1 MTDWSKRKRLEATVA
16 GEQVDR
22 LPVALWRHW
31 PGDDQDAAELA
42 ASHIKWQQDYDWD
55 LIKVSPS
62 SSYCVLDWG
71 VEDRWVGSL
80 EGTREYVHYPIK
92 KPYDWEALKPLN
104 PMTGMLS
111 TQIQAL
117 QMVGDGLGQE
127 TPFIATIFSPL
138 AQAKNLAGDDVMLH
152 HMRRH
157 PESFHKGLETITE
170 STLRFIEKAK
180 ETGISGIFYAVQHA
194 RYPMMSRGEYDLF
207 GRPYDTKILE
217 AVSDLWLNM
226 LHVHSTEIMFS
237 AVADYPVQYVNWH
250 DRETDISL
258 ADGLERIMGAASGGV
273 SRMSL
278 YHDNPSQT
286 TSEIEH
292 ALAQTNGRRLM
303 LGTGCVTMTNTPLRN
318 IRTLRQAVE
327 R

>member
-1 MTDWSKRKRLEATVA
+1 
-16 GEQVDR
+16 
-22 LPVALWRHW
+22 
-31 PGDDQDAAELA
+31 
-42 ASHIKWQQDYDWD
+42 
-55 LIKVSPS
+55 
-62 SSYCVLDWG
+62 
-71 VEDRWVGSL
+71 
-80 EGTREYVHYPIK
+80 
-92 KPYDWEALKPLN
+92 
-104 PMTGMLS
+104 MTGMLS

-127 TPFIATIFSPL
+127 TPFIATIFAPL

-152 HMRRH
+152 HLRRH

-194 RYPMMSRGEYDLF
+194 RYPMMSRDEYDLF